1 MRVHLLLILLFV
13 GTALARARSKRQTE
27 IGPRVDERPALWL
40 QRMYQSIFRLWPY
53 FKNIFRL
60 LNHPTSIKI
69 RLKAQDLTTEPPTPE
84 DTAATLGR
92 FHHNDLISTIISD
105 LLRPIMIMLMT
116 IFQFFKPILEIIYPF
131 IKPILD
137 IIRPI
142 IRTQGVTIQE
152 ILFTLF
158 RGVNMMMRII
168 LHTFGGLVTLL

>member
-13 GTALARARSKRQTE
+13 GTALARARSKRQ
-27 IGPRVDERPALWL
+27 
-40 QRMYQSIFRLWPY
+40 
-53 FKNIFRL
+53 
-60 LNHPTSIKI
+60 
-69 RLKAQDLTTEPPTPE
+69 TTEPPTPE

-168 LHTFGGLVTLL
+168 LHTFGGLILHTQLSINIGLKDP